1 MRERL
6 ARMRRQEF
14 VRTGIERTA
23 GIIGVGV
30 MGLAM
35 SRNLAASGFKV
46 SGYDPSAMAIA
57 NLESVGGHAL
67 KSARDVADECPILIL
82 SLPSAAA
89 LTGCILGDDG
99 IASATAH
106 RNITIECSTL
116 PIETKRIAFDALA
129 QSGKTLLDCP
139 LSGTGAQAIVKDLV
153 VFGSGDRT
161 AFDQC
166 LPVFEGMSRVQRYLG
181 PFGNGSIMKFV
192 ANHLVT
198 IHNVAAA
205 EAMVL
210 GIKAGLDPAML
221 YETLADSAGSSRMLQ
236 IRGPLMRD
244 SDYDHP
250 TATILTHIKDLS
262 VISAFATGLN
272 CPLPVYAA
280 AAQLYYAGA
289 AQGRQGQDTAAVC
302 AVLETMAGV
311 QRTAK
316 PA

>member
-1 MRERL
+1 MERK
-6 ARMRRQEF
+6 
-14 VRTGIERTA
+14 V

-35 SRNLAASGFKV
+35 SRNLAASGFAV
-46 SGYDPSAMAIA
+46 SGYDPSAKAID
-57 NLESVGGHAL
+57 NLKSIGGQAL
-67 KSARDVADECPILIL
+67 KSPRAVAEECPILLL

-89 LTGCILGDDG
+89 LTGCVLGEEG
-99 IASATAH
+99 LAMATTH
-106 RNITIECSTL
+106 RNIAIECSTL
-116 PIETKRIAFDALA
+116 PIETKRDAFDALA
-129 QSGKTLLDCP
+129 KSGKTLLDCP
-139 LSGTGAQAIVKDLV
+139 LSGTGAQAAVKDLV
-153 VFGSGDRT
+153 VFGSGDRA

-210 GIKAGLDPAML
+210 GMKAGLDPAVL

-244 SDYDHP
+244 SNYDHP
-250 TATILTHIKDLS
+250 TATILTHLKDLS
-262 VISAFATGLN
+262 VISAFATGLD
-272 CPLPVYAA
+272 CPLPVFSA

-302 AVLETMAGV
+302 AVLEKMAGV
-311 QRTAK
+311 ERAPK

>member
-1 MRERL
+1 MERK
-6 ARMRRQEF
+6 
-14 VRTGIERTA
+14 V

-35 SRNLAASGFKV
+35 SRNLVASGFKV
-46 SGYDPSAMAIA
+46 SGYDPSVKAIA

-82 SLPSAAA
+82 SLPSAVA
-89 LTGCILGDDG
+89 LTRCVHGDDG

-106 RNITIECSTL
+106 RNIAIECSTL

-139 LSGTGAQAIVKDLV
+139 LSGTGAQAAVKDLV
-153 VFGSGDRT
+153 VFGSGDRA

-210 GIKAGLDPAML
+210 GIKAGLDPAVL

-244 SDYDHP
+244 SDYNHP
-250 TATILTHIKDLS
+250 TATILTHLKDLS
-262 VISAFATGLN
+262 VISAFASGLN

-289 AQGRQGQDTAAVC
+289 AQGHQGQDTAAVC

-311 QRTAK
+311 QRAPK